1 MTKDIEFELREQLES
16 QRRWAAMSP
25 EQKKMH
31 LLQKEKEMLEK
42 FLERNA
48 ISRKQY
54 DDGMR
59 MLLRVAGRNRHH
71 GNVPEPEY

>member
-1 MTKDIEFELREQLES
+1 MTKDVEIELREQLES
-16 QRRWAAMSP
+16 RRQWAAMSP
-25 EQKKMH
+25 EQKKKH
-31 LLQKEKEMLEK
+31 LLQKQKEMLGV

-59 MLLRVAGRNRHH
+59 MLLRVVG
-71 GNVPEPEY
+71 

>member
-1 MTKDIEFELREQLES
+1 MKKDIAYELRDQLEQ

-25 EQKKMH
+25 EEKKKH
-31 LLQKEKEMLEK
+31 LLQSQKEMLDK

-54 DDGMR
+54 EDGVNT
-59 MLLRVAGRNRHH
+59 LLRAAG
-71 GNVPEPEY
+71 

>member
-1 MTKDIEFELREQLES
+1 MTKEIEFELREQLES
-16 QRRWAAMSP
+16 QRQWTAMSP
-25 EQKKMH
+25 EQKKKH
-31 LLQKEKEMLEK
+31 LLQKEKEMLEE

-59 MLLRVAGRNRHH
+59 MLLRVAG
-71 GNVPEPEY
+71 

>member
-25 EQKKMH
+25 EQKKKH
-31 LLQKEKEMLEK
+31 LLQRQKEMLDK

-48 ISRKQY
+48 ISREQY
-54 DDGMR
+54 DKSVGTLQR
-59 MLLRVAGRNRHH
+59 AAG
-71 GNVPEPEY
+71 

>member
-1 MTKDIEFELREQLES
+1 MTKDIAYELRDQLEQ

-25 EQKKMH
+25 EEKKKH
-31 LLQKEKEMLEK
+31 LLQSQKEMLDK

-54 DDGMR
+54 EDGVNT
-59 MLLRVAGRNRHH
+59 LLRAAG
-71 GNVPEPEY
+71 

>member
-1 MTKDIEFELREQLES
+1 MTKDIEIELREQLEC
-16 QRRWAAMSP
+16 QRQWAAMSP
-25 EQKKMH
+25 EQKKKH
-31 LLQKEKEMLEK
+31 LLQKQKEMLGE

-59 MLLRVAGRNRHH
+59 MLLRVAG
-71 GNVPEPEY
+71 

>member
-1 MTKDIEFELREQLES
+1 MTKDIELELRDQLEQ

-25 EQKKMH
+25 EQKKKH
-31 LLQKEKEMLEK
+31 LLQSQKEMLDK

-54 DDGMR
+54 DDGMQV
-59 MLLRVAGRNRHH
+59 LLRAAG
-71 GNVPEPEY
+71 

>member
-1 MTKDIEFELREQLES
+1 MTKDVELELRDQLEQ

-25 EQKKMH
+25 EEKKKH
-31 LLQKEKEMLEK
+31 LLQSQKEMLDK

-54 DDGMR
+54 EDGVNT
-59 MLLRVAGRNRHH
+59 LLRAAG
-71 GNVPEPEY
+71 

>member
-1 MTKDIEFELREQLES
+1 MTKEIEFELHEQLES
-16 QRRWAAMSP
+16 QRQWAAMSP
-25 EQKKMH
+25 EQKKKH
-31 LLQKEKEMLEK
+31 LLQKQEEMLEE

-59 MLLRVAGRNRHH
+59 MLLRVAG
-71 GNVPEPEY
+71 

>member
-25 EQKKMH
+25 EQKKKH
-31 LLQKEKEMLEK
+31 LLQRQKEMLDK

-48 ISRKQY
+48 IPREQY
-54 DDGMR
+54 DKSVGALQR
-59 MLLRVAGRNRHH
+59 AAG
-71 GNVPEPEY
+71 

>member
-1 MTKDIEFELREQLES
+1 MTKEVELDLHEQLEQ

-25 EQKKMH
+25 EQKKKH
-31 LLQKEKEMLEK
+31 LLQSQKEMLDK

-54 DDGMR
+54 EDGINI
-59 MLLRVAGRNRHH
+59 LLRAAG
-71 GNVPEPEY
+71 

>member
-25 EQKKMH
+25 EQKKKH
-31 LLQKEKEMLEK
+31 LLQRQKEMLDN

-48 ISRKQY
+48 ISREQY
-54 DDGMR
+54 DKSVGALQR
-59 MLLRVAGRNRHH
+59 AAG
-71 GNVPEPEY
+71 

>member
-1 MTKDIEFELREQLES
+1 MTKEIEFELREQLES

-25 EQKKMH
+25 EQKKKH
-31 LLQKEKEMLEK
+31 LLQKQKEMLEK

-59 MLLRVAGRNRHH
+59 MLLRVAG
-71 GNVPEPEY
+71 

>member
-1 MTKDIEFELREQLES
+1 MTKDIEHELRDQLEQ

-25 EQKKMH
+25 AEKKKH
-31 LLQKEKEMLEK
+31 LLQNQKEMLDI

-54 DDGMR
+54 EDSVNT
-59 MLLRVAGRNRHH
+59 LLRAAG
-71 GNVPEPEY
+71 

>member
-1 MTKDIEFELREQLES
+1 MTKEIEFELREQLER
-16 QRRWAAMSP
+16 QRQWAAMSP
-25 EQKKMH
+25 EQKKKH
-31 LLQKEKEMLEK
+31 LLQKQKEMLGE

-59 MLLRVAGRNRHH
+59 MLLRVVG
-71 GNVPEPEY
+71 

>member
-1 MTKDIEFELREQLES
+1 MTKEVELDLHEQLEQ

-25 EQKKMH
+25 EQKKKH
-31 LLQKEKEMLEK
+31 LLQSQKEMLDK

-54 DDGMR
+54 EDGINI
-59 MLLRVAGRNRHH
+59 LLCAAG
-71 GNVPEPEY
+71 